1 LVVLH
6 ILQLFEAYF
15 MTYYSFHTHT
25 TYCDGK
31 AKAEVF
37 IKRAIELQMKAIGF
51 SSHAPF
57 PIEVSWNMAEDQLM
71 NYVNEIR
78 SLSAKYQ
85 DEIDV
90 YLSLELDYI
99 PGVTKPFAQIKEAF
113 GLDYT
118 IGSVHLIKS
127 PINNEFLFLDGP
139 DTNYSHGL
147 ECFYQGDIKKMVK
160 DYYHQVNE
168 MILQEKPDIIG
179 HIDKIKMNNK
189 GRYFSEDERWYQNLL
204 METIDVIKETDCIVE
219 INTRGLYTKKSMSFY
234 PDLNFAKEC
243 KKNKIQMT
251 ISTDAHHPDELLL
264 YFNEATEMLKE
275 SGYDSIRVYDKGKW
289 GNVGI

>member
-1 LVVLH
+1 
-6 ILQLFEAYF
+6 

-31 AKAEVF
+31 AKAEAF

-275 SGYDSIRVYDKGKW
+275 SGYDCIRVYDKGKW

>member
-1 LVVLH
+1 
-6 ILQLFEAYF
+6 
-15 MTYYSFHTHT
+15 MTYFSYHTHT
-25 TYCDGK
+25 NYCDGK

-37 IKRAIELQMKAIGF
+37 IKRAIELQMKAVGF

-57 PIEVSWNMAEDQLM
+57 PIKVSWNMSEDKLM
-71 NYVNEIR
+71 NYVNEVRELAI
-78 SLSAKYQ
+78 KYQ
-85 DEIDV
+85 NEIDV

-99 PGVTKPFAQIKEAF
+99 PDVTQSFDKMKELY

-127 PINNEFLFLDGP
+127 PVNNEYLFLDGP

-160 DYYHQVNE
+160 DYFWQINE
-168 MILQEKPDIIG
+168 MILGQKPDVIG

-189 GRYFSEDERWYQNLL
+189 GRYFSETEKWYQNLL
-204 METIDVIKETDCIVE
+204 NETIAVIKETDCIVE
-219 INTRGLYTKKSMSFY
+219 INTRGLYTKKSPAFY
-234 PDLNFAKEC
+234 PDQNFVKNC
-243 KKNKIQMT
+243 KKSKIPMT

-264 YFNEATEMLKE
+264 YFNEAAEMLKE
-275 SGYDSIRVYDKGKW
+275 SGYDSIRIYDKGRW
-289 GNVGI
+289 TSLGI